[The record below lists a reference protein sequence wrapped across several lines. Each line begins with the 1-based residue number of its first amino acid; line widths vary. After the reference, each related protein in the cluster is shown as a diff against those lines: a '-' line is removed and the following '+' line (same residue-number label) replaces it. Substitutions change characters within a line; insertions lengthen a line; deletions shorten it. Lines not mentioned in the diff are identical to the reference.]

1 MTKEEIK
8 HLGTLARIKIS
19 EAEAEA
25 FTGEIDDILNYV
37 QTVQEIAATI
47 PDADLELP
55 ELRNVWRE
63 DVATNAPGAY
73 TETLLKAAPKREGD
87 FLAVKKILQADE

>member
-8 HLGTLARIKIS
+8 NLGSLARIKIS
-19 EAEAEA
+19 DAEAEA

-47 PDADLELP
+47 PDAELELP
-55 ELRNVWRE
+55 EVRNVWRE
-63 DVATNAPGAY
+63 DEAVNEPGFY
-73 TETLLKAAPKREGD
+73 TEALLNAAPKREGD
-87 FLAVKKILQADE
+87 FLAVKKILQTDE